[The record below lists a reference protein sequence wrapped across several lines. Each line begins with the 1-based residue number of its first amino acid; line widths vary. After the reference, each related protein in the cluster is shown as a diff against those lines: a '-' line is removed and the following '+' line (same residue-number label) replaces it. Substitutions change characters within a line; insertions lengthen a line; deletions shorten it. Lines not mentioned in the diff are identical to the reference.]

1 MINPSE
7 IFENAI
13 NHWRDDKGIGTAVI
27 SHPLND
33 KLMVLGILQRMY
45 ARSPTI
51 NTVIITKSFTERQI
65 ITEFLTQQEDSEE
78 NNEEFRNLISSGKIK
93 VFTDSYIKTYKVSV
107 YSVYPLLCIWYRPD
121 SACTEILD
129 YVSRCKFRLVIM
141 NKFLSNYEDISK
153 IYQVAPLLSDFKQ
166 AEVEAIRL
174 STPVEET
181 QIGIDIPADDNVA
194 KLLKYYDEYI
204 TTSLNIFGSFDIMQQ
219 ANVGNQQLNI
229 SSIQICYKIAQENG
243 WNEHLDMSIEFN
255 IEIDKLYNP
264 NNLKER
270 ASKTYEIIRERN
282 KLLSD
287 YNGKL
292 DIILDIVRA
301 NEDKKIL
308 IINKRGEF
316 ASAVTE
322 FLNTFSETD
331 ICGNY
336 HDKVDNI
343 PAVTFTGQPVYYK
356 SGARKGERKMMGAKA
371 QKTLNVER
379 FNNDFIHVLSTNN
392 SPDKDLAID
401 VDVVIITSP
410 MCEDIKSYMY
420 RLSKIYFRSKHIYLY
435 SLYCRNTSE
444 QKMIERKSLSDNHNV
459 KNSFANENNS
469 DFIVDD

>member
-1 MINPSE
+1 MINSGE

-33 KLMVLGILQRMY
+33 KLMVLGVLQRMY

-65 ITEFLTQQEDSEE
+65 ITEFLTQQENSEE

-93 VFTDSYIKTYKVSV
+93 VFTDSYIKTCKVSI
-107 YSVYPLLCIWYRPD
+107 YPLLCIWYRPD

-270 ASKTYEIIRERN
+270 ASKTYEIIR
-282 KLLSD
+282 
-287 YNGKL
+287 
-292 DIILDIVRA
+292 
-301 NEDKKIL
+301 
-308 IINKRGEF
+308 
-316 ASAVTE
+316 
-322 FLNTFSETD
+322 
-331 ICGNY
+331 
-336 HDKVDNI
+336 
-343 PAVTFTGQPVYYK
+343 
-356 SGARKGERKMMGAKA
+356 
-371 QKTLNVER
+371 
-379 FNNDFIHVLSTNN
+379 
-392 SPDKDLAID
+392 
-401 VDVVIITSP
+401 
-410 MCEDIKSYMY
+410 
-420 RLSKIYFRSKHIYLY
+420 
-435 SLYCRNTSE
+435 
-444 QKMIERKSLSDNHNV
+444 
-459 KNSFANENNS
+459 
-469 DFIVDD
+469 

>member
-1 MINPSE
+1 MINSGE

-65 ITEFLTQQEDSEE
+65 ITEFLTQQENSEE

-93 VFTDSYIKTYKVSV
+93 VFTDSYIKTCKI
-107 YSVYPLLCIWYRPD
+107 SVYPLLCIWYRPD

-229 SSIQICYKIAQENG
+229 SSIQICYN
-243 WNEHLDMSIEFN
+243 
-255 IEIDKLYNP
+255 
-264 NNLKER
+264 
-270 ASKTYEIIRERN
+270 
-282 KLLSD
+282 
-287 YNGKL
+287 
-292 DIILDIVRA
+292 
-301 NEDKKIL
+301 
-308 IINKRGEF
+308 
-316 ASAVTE
+316 
-322 FLNTFSETD
+322 
-331 ICGNY
+331 
-336 HDKVDNI
+336 
-343 PAVTFTGQPVYYK
+343 
-356 SGARKGERKMMGAKA
+356 
-371 QKTLNVER
+371 
-379 FNNDFIHVLSTNN
+379 
-392 SPDKDLAID
+392 
-401 VDVVIITSP
+401 
-410 MCEDIKSYMY
+410 
-420 RLSKIYFRSKHIYLY
+420 
-435 SLYCRNTSE
+435 
-444 QKMIERKSLSDNHNV
+444 
-459 KNSFANENNS
+459 
-469 DFIVDD
+469 

>member
-1 MINPSE
+1 MTNPGE

-13 NHWRDDKGIGTAVI
+13 NHWRDEKGIGTAI
-27 SHPLND
+27 IPAPLND
-33 KLMVLGILQRMY
+33 KLMVLGVLQRIY
-45 ARSPTI
+45 ARSPTV
-51 NTVIITKSFTERQI
+51 NSVIITNSFSERQT
-65 ITEFLTQQEDSEE
+65 ITEFLTQQENSEE
-78 NNEEFRNLISSGKIK
+78 NNEEFKNLITSGKIK
-93 VFTDSYIKTYKVSV
+93 VFTDKFIKSCKTQTY
-107 YSVYPLLCIWYRPD
+107 PFLCILYRPD
-121 SACTEILD
+121 SICEEVLD
-129 YVSRCKFRLVIM
+129 YVSKCKFKLVVL

-153 IYQVAPLLSDFKQ
+153 LYQIAPLLKDFQQ

-181 QIGIDIPADDNVA
+181 QIGIDIPADSKVFE
-194 KLLKYYDEYI
+194 LLKYYDEYI
-204 TTSLNIFGSFDIMQQ
+204 STSLSIFGSFDIMQQ

-229 SSIQICYKIAQENG
+229 SSTQICLQIAQENG
-243 WNEHLDMSIEFN
+243 WNEHLDMTIEFN
-255 IEIDKLYNP
+255 LEIDRLYNP

-270 ASKTYEIIRERN
+270 ASKTYEIIRERS

-287 YNGKL
+287 FEGKL
-292 DIILDIVRA
+292 DVILDIVRE
-301 NEDKKIL
+301 NKDKKIL

-316 ASAVTE
+316 ASKVTD
-322 FLNTFSETD
+322 FINDLSDTI

-356 SGARKGERKMMGAKA
+356 SGARKGERRMMGAQA

-379 FNNDFIHVLSTNN
+379 FNNDFINILSTNN

-401 VDVVIITSP
+401 VDIVIITSP
-410 MCEDIKSYMY
+410 MCEDIKAYMY
-420 RLSKIYFRSKHIYLY
+420 RLSKIYFRSKRIFLY

-444 QKMIERKSLSDNHNV
+444 QKLIEKKSLLDNHNV
-459 KNSFANENNS
+459 KNSNSDENNS

>member
-1 MINPSE
+1 MTNPGE

-13 NHWRDDKGIGTAVI
+13 NHWRDEKGIGTAI
-27 SHPLND
+27 IPTPLND
-33 KLMVLGILQRMY
+33 KLMVLGVLQRIY

-51 NTVIITKSFTERQI
+51 NSVIITNSFNERQNI
-65 ITEFLTQQEDSEE
+65 IEFLTQQENAEE
-78 NNEEFRNLISSGKIK
+78 NNKEFKNLITSGKIK
-93 VFTDSYIKTYKVSV
+93 VFTDKFVKSCKIKTY
-107 YSVYPLLCIWYRPD
+107 PFLCVWYRPD
-121 SACTEILD
+121 GACKEILD
-129 YVSRCKFRLVIM
+129 YVSKCKFKLVVL
-141 NKFLSNYEDISK
+141 NKFLSNYDDVAK
-153 IYQVAPLLSDFKQ
+153 LYQVAPLLKDFKQ

-181 QIGIDIPADDNVA
+181 QIGVNIPADSKVYE
-194 KLLKYYDEYI
+194 LLKYYDEYVS
-204 TTSLNIFGSFDIMQQ
+204 TSLNIFGSFDIMQQ
-219 ANVGNQQLNI
+219 ANTGNQQLNI
-229 SSIQICYKIAQENG
+229 SSTQICYQIAQENG
-243 WNEHLDMSIEFN
+243 WNEHLDMNIEFN
-255 IEIDKLYNP
+255 LEIDRLYNP

-270 ASKTYEIIRERN
+270 VSKTYEIIRERS

-287 YNGKL
+287 FEGKL
-292 DIILDIVRA
+292 DVILDIVRE
-301 NEDKKIL
+301 NKDKKIL
-308 IINKRGEF
+308 IINKRGDF
-316 ASAVTE
+316 ASKVTD
-322 FLNTFSETD
+322 FLNDLSDTI

-336 HDKVDNI
+336 HDKVNNI

-356 SGARKGERKMMGAKA
+356 SGARKGERKMMGSKA